1 MTLSE
6 TRFISGPAPKLDLV
20 YSDVWLPGIYSRR
33 ILSFELSDNSS
44 QEKALDCLH
53 RALKSLVDGT
63 PELGGLVVAL
73 PVDDEAN
80 KEDVPWKSIQPY
92 KGIEFRIKDLRNE
105 ISSYK
110 ELESTGF
117 PVAAFKDDLLVPV
130 PVMYQPEPNAV
141 MILQASFIE
150 GGLLL
155 TICLC
160 HSLTDGNGMNAIT
173 IALAEQCKLAA
184 QVEGPLEPRV
194 MNMERNVMTELTGNK
209 KELSDHP
216 AYGRIEG
223 AFKPKVGT
231 GDAPAHEENGTKEPL
246 KDSVIMED
254 ESDKQAATAP
264 ASPPAQVHTYR
275 ISTANASA
283 LKSIASAQGR
293 VSTHDAIAAL
303 MWRTLT
309 VSRYKSG
316 RLSVDKTST
325 YTFPHN
331 SRRHVGL
338 PKDWVGNCCYFV
350 SASLPVSQIL
360 ESDSLP
366 VLAAAIRAGL
376 NAVNKDIVGGIMEL
390 RKPCSYD
397 ITWWPLLE
405 VNEPWILMMTS
416 LYHSELFGVD
426 FGGSLGRVKHFGTS
440 DEGVMGGIRSVG
452 LVGAKVDG
460 GGCDVSLGVDG
471 EEEAFVNKDEVWNK
485 FVQEVGKRI
494 HVE

>member
-1 MTLSE
+1 MALSE
-6 TRFISGPAPKLDLV
+6 TRFISGPAPKIDLV

-33 ILSFELSDNSS
+33 ILSFELPKDSS
-44 QEKALDCLH
+44 HERALDCLH
-53 RALKSLVDGT
+53 KALQSLVNGT

-80 KEDVPWKSIQPY
+80 KEDVPWKAIKPY
-92 KGIEFRIKDLRNE
+92 KGIEFKIKDLKNE
-105 ISSYK
+105 IPSYK
-110 ELESTGF
+110 ELKSKGF

-130 PVMYQPEPNAV
+130 PVMYQPEPNAEMLV
-141 MILQASFIE
+141 QASLIE

-155 TICLC
+155 TVCLC
-160 HSLTDGNGMNAIT
+160 HSLTDGNGMNAIM

-184 QVEGPLEPRV
+184 QVEGPLEPRA
-194 MNMERNVMTELTGNK
+194 MNMDRKVMVDLTGEK
-209 KELSDHP
+209 KDLSDHP
-216 AYGRIEG
+216 AYGRFEG
-223 AFKPKVGT
+223 AFKPRIAAEET
-231 GDAPAHEENGTKEPL
+231 PAQEENGTKDPL

-254 ESDKQAATAP
+254 EPEKQTSATPAP
-264 ASPPAQVHTYR
+264 APAQVHTYR

-283 LKSIASAQGR
+283 LKEIASTQGR
-293 VSTHDAIAAL
+293 VSTHDSIAAL

-309 VSRYKSG
+309 VSRYKAG
-316 RLSVDKTST
+316 RLNVDKTST

-360 ESDSLP
+360 EPDSLP
-366 VLAAAIRAGL
+366 VMAAAIRAGL
-376 NAVNKDIVGGIMEL
+376 NAVNKEVVGGIMEL

-397 ITWWPLLE
+397 ITWWPLFE

-426 FGGSLGRVKHFGTS
+426 FGDSLGRVKHFGTS
-440 DEGVMGGIRSVG
+440 DEGVMGGLRSVG

-460 GGCDVSLGVDG
+460 GGCDVSLGLDG
-471 EEEAFVNKDEVWNK
+471 EEEAFVNEDEVWSK
-485 FVQEVGKRI
+485 FVQEVGK
-494 HVE
+494 

>member
-1 MTLSE
+1 METDTMTLSE

-33 ILSFELSDNSS
+33 ILSFELPHNSS
-44 QEKALDCLH
+44 HERALDCLH
-53 RALKSLVDGT
+53 RGLQSLVDGT

-80 KEDVPWKSIQPY
+80 NEDVPWKTIKPY
-92 KGIEFRIKDLRNE
+92 KGVEFRIKDLRNE
-105 ISSYK
+105 IPSYK
-110 ELESTGF
+110 ELESKGF
-117 PVAAFKDDLLVPV
+117 PVAAYKDDFLVPV
-130 PVMYQPEPNAV
+130 PVMFQAEPNAV
-141 MILQASFIE
+141 MIVQASLIE
-150 GGLLL
+150 GGLLF
-155 TICLC
+155 TVCLC

-173 IALAEQCKLAA
+173 IALAKQCKLAA
-184 QVEGPLEPRV
+184 QAEGPLEPRA
-194 MNMERNVMTELTGNK
+194 MNMDRKVMVELTGDK
-209 KELSDHP
+209 KNLSDHP
-216 AYGRIEG
+216 AYGRVEG
-223 AFKPKVGT
+223 AFKPKIAT
-231 GDAPAHEENGTKEPL
+231 EEAPSDEENGTKELL

-254 ESDKQAATAP
+254 EPEKQASTAP
-264 ASPPAQVHTYR
+264 PPPQVHTYR
-275 ISTANASA
+275 ISTAKATA
-283 LKSIASAQGR
+283 LKEIASAQGR

-309 VSRYKSG
+309 VSRYKAG
-316 RLSVDKTST
+316 RLSADKTST

-360 ESDSLP
+360 EPNSLP

-376 NAVNKDIVGGIMEL
+376 NTVNKEVVGGIMEL

-426 FGGSLGRVKHFGTS
+426 FGDSLGRVKHFGTS

-460 GGCDVSLGVDG
+460 GGCDVSLGLDG
-471 EEEAFVNKDEVWNK
+471 EEEAFVNDDEVWGK
-485 FVQEVGKRI
+485 FVHEVGK
-494 HVE
+494 